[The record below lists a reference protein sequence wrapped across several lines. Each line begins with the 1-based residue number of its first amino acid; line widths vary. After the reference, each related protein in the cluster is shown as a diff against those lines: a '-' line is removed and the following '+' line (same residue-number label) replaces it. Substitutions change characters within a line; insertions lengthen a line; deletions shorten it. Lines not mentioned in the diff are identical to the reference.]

1 MFGVDSTELAVV
13 AILALIFIGPK
24 DLPKVL
30 RTVGY
35 WVGRVRGMARH
46 FTSGIENMM
55 REAELEEMEKKW
67 REENERIMQLHP
79 AEAYYPEPE
88 PEPPWRAPAAA
99 RRRAARRPRTSRPKS
114 GRCREGYRRD
124 QAAPARASDRA
135 SAAASVVPGD
145 AGRHLLRLLRIS
157 PRTSSR
163 CWSSRCSRRAR
174 ASSST
179 PTFSRP
185 FSSR

>member
-46 FTSGIENMM
+46 FTSGIENMV

-79 AEAYYPEPE
+79 AEAHYPEPE
-88 PEPPWRAPAAA
+88 QPPADPMLPLGDEPLEPDDLPPEK
-99 RRRAARRPRTSRPKS
+99 RPLP
-114 GRCREGYRRD
+114 
-124 QAAPARASDRA
+124 
-135 SAAASVVPGD
+135 
-145 AGRHLLRLLRIS
+145 
-157 PRTSSR
+157 
-163 CWSSRCSRRAR
+163 
-174 ASSST
+174 
-179 PTFSRP
+179 
-185 FSSR
+185 